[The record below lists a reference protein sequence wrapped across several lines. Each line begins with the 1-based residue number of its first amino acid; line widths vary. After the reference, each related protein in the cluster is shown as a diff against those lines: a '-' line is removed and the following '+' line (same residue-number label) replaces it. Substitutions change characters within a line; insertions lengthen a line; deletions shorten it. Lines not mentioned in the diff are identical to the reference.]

1 MHILC
6 NLINFAVW
14 CHPSL
19 SYTCYR
25 CILKHIISKYTNQ
38 YNWYNV
44 MHWLIVCGEHC
55 HPTYRWRIFN
65 CIKLLKKNCFVTN
78 TISLLSHFDIRHVVH
93 SWMFQCNII
102 LLQHCNVSFWIIHL
116 IMSHKYF
123 WLSQFHINFH
133 SSHDV
138 QSIKF
143 CTALSCIDDSE
154 FSSIT
159 YLLRNALI

>member
-1 MHILC
+1 MGNILILHTVDEY
-6 NLINFAVW
+6 LIA
-14 CHPSL
+14 S
-19 SYTCYR
+19 S
-25 CILKHIISKYTNQ
+25 S
-38 YNWYNV
+38 
-44 MHWLIVCGEHC
+44 LIVCGEHC
-55 HPTYRWRIFN
+55 HPTYYWRIFN
-65 CIKLLKKNCFVTN
+65 CIKLLKKPCFVTN
-78 TISLLSHFDIRHVVH
+78 TISLLSQSDIRHVVH

-102 LLQHCNVSFWIIHL
+102 LLQHCNVSIWIIHL

-138 QSIKF
+138 QSNKF